1 MTGAVVAPAAEARR
15 AMVELARGASIELSA
30 RDRASEDTLR
40 VALPA
45 GTAVHINHAPGDT
58 HHGVIAAAGR
68 VRRAGLVPVPH
79 IAARYLASFTQLND
93 CLARAAGEAG
103 VDQVFLVAGDVD
115 RPVGPF
121 DSGLAMLS
129 TGLFQRHGIRRV
141 GLPGYPEGHPK
152 LGQAVLDDA
161 LRAKLAFA
169 RGSDL
174 ETFIVTQFSFEPAPI
189 VDWIGRMRRLGVDA
203 PVRVGLAGPA
213 SIATLA
219 RFAVRCGVGNSLR
232 VLLGGHSSIA
242 RLLVE
247 AGPEPVIRA
256 LAEDPATRARIAG
269 LHIFTFG
276 GFKRTSAW
284 LRALAEP

>member
-1 MTGAVVAPAAEARR
+1 MTGATAAAFEAQG
-15 AMVELARGASIELSA
+15 ALAGLLRGASLEMSA
-30 RDRASEDTLR
+30 RDRAGEEALR
-40 VALPA
+40 AMLPP
-45 GTAVHINHAPGDT
+45 GTVVHINHAPGDT
-58 HHGVIAAAGR
+58 HHGIIAAAAR
-68 VRRAGLVPVPH
+68 LRRAGLIPVPH
-79 IAARYLASFTQLND
+79 VAARYLASYTQLND
-93 CLARAAGEAG
+93 CLARAAGEAA
-103 VDQVFLVAGDVD
+103 VDQAFLVAGDVD

-121 DSGLAMLS
+121 DSGLAMLA

-169 RGSDL
+169 RANGL

-189 VDWIGRMRRLGVDA
+189 LDWLDRVRRMGVAA

-213 SIATLA
+213 SISTLA
-219 RFAVRCGVGNSLR
+219 RFAVRCGVGNSLKA
-232 VLLGGHSSIA
+232 LLGGHASIA

-256 LAEDPATRARIAG
+256 LAEAPARAEIAG
-269 LHIFTFG
+269 LHFFTFG
-276 GFKRTSAW
+276 GFRRTAAW
-284 LRALAEP
+284 LGGFRRPSP